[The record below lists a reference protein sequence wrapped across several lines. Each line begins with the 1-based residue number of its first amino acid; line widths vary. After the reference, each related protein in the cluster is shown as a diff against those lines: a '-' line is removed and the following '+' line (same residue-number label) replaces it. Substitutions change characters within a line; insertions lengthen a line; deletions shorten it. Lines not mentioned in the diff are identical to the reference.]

1 MAFPAHHKKR
11 KTMKIVLIMLVFA
24 LLSACDGLPNKEV
37 IFQGQIAN
45 ASDGAAYLKGF
56 NSGFQLQLDSQG
68 LFIDTLA
75 LPSGYYQFIYEDEYT
90 DLYLHEGTW
99 VQMYLD
105 PANFDESIRYSG
117 NGSEAAN
124 YLAQKFLTAE
134 AHMGVE
140 LLAYQ
145 EDEASFLRRLAN
157 ADSAKRALLVTSI
170 RDDWDF
176 IALEKVNL
184 SYERLLELDKYAT
197 YHPYLSGDM
206 EYTVSAA
213 YPDVFADFNPDNEH
227 EYITYESYRQLVDR
241 YFSHIQEQ
249 HETLDTLALA
259 LQALQSERIRNRQLT
274 RLLRQI
280 KPENAAN
287 DRIVELITT
296 TATTPELQQEAL
308 NKGKQIANLTPGKAI
323 PAFAYP
329 DIEGNLV
336 RLSDF
341 AGKKVLID
349 VWATWC
355 QPCLAEIPHLRQLAN
370 DNRDLAILGISVDA
384 REDEQKWRDFIA
396 TRDPAGTQ
404 VLADSSW
411 NSGLMQHLVVTSIPR
426 FILLDGNGRI
436 IDANAPRP
444 SDRALR
450 ELIAAN

>member
-1 MAFPAHHKKR
+1 
-11 KTMKIVLIMLVFA
+11 MKIVLIMLVFA

-45 ASDGAAYLKGF
+45 ASDGAAYLRGF
-56 NSGFQLQLDSQG
+56 NSGFQLPLDSQG

-105 PANFDESIRYSG
+105 PANFDESIRYTG
-117 NGSEAAN
+117 KGSEAAN

-170 RDDWDF
+170 KDDWDF

-184 SYERLLELDKYAT
+184 SYERLLELDKFAT

-206 EYTVSAA
+206 DYTVSAA
-213 YPDVFADFNPDNEH
+213 YPEVFADFNPDNEH

-323 PAFAYP
+323 PP
-329 DIEGNLV
+329 LPIPIL
-336 RLSDF
+336 R
-341 AGKKVLID
+341 
-349 VWATWC
+349 
-355 QPCLAEIPHLRQLAN
+355 EISFGS
-370 DNRDLAILGISVDA
+370 AILPVRKCLSTCGPRGAS
-384 REDEQKWRDFIA
+384 
-396 TRDPAGTQ
+396 
-404 VLADSSW
+404 
-411 NSGLMQHLVVTSIPR
+411 LVWPR
-426 FILLDGNGRI
+426 FRTCANLPMTTGIWQFLVFQWMPAKMSKNGATSSPRGI
-436 IDANAPRP
+436 PPAPRCWP
-444 SDRALR
+444 IHPGTRGSC
-450 ELIAAN
+450 NTS